1 MDEAKDGAAALLAK
15 ETVVV
20 RESAAVFRDFLNEG
34 VAPLIGVVEMHFD
47 VADSQPHHLRDAF
60 QEITPVFILRVEKA
74 MLRKLPRGI
83 QGSVI
88 CDAGPLV
95 APLCET
101 AKRGIKGCAAD

>member
-20 RESAAVFRDFLNEG
+20 RDFLNEG

-60 QEITPVFILRVEKA
+60 QEIPPVFILRVEKA
-74 MLRKLPRGI
+74 MLRKLPCGI